1 MIPAYPRLPLRILVS
16 IQDGLLPAGN
26 ERLLAWVP
34 LLHWGDVAHDVQ
46 AELVLE
52 QQELADLVDTLV
64 VEQVVLEQNNNVRYG
79 KFLNSR
85 SVPAYPSQFPQKLPE
100 VVEVVDDLV
109 LGILRTQVD
118 GVVLHVVLQ
127 QVRQHIGHPI
137 VLFAKNNLGLVPAK
151 LST

>member
-1 MIPAYPRLPLRILVS
+1 MIAAYPRLPLRILVS

-79 KFLNSR
+79 KFQECS
-85 SVPAYPSQFPQKLPE
+85 SLP
-100 VVEVVDDLV
+100 
-109 LGILRTQVD
+109 
-118 GVVLHVVLQ
+118 
-127 QVRQHIGHPI
+127 
-137 VLFAKNNLGLVPAK
+137 FAVSSKA
-151 LST
+151 S